1 MKVTGRLEG
10 ALRALRLANSFEASL
25 KGTLEEP
32 FEHSISIRF
41 SLNFKIPKEDRRA
54 HANCLGQ

>member
-10 ALRALRLANSFEASL
+10 ALRALANSFEASL

-32 FEHSISIRF
+32 FEHTISIRF
-41 SLNFKIPKEDRRA
+41 SLNFKRPKEDRRA
-54 HANCLGQ
+54 HANYLGQ